1 MNRQDQASSRHPA
14 ALCGH
19 VRSQLSRGG
28 AQPAMYGRG
37 VCVCVCYRVQHRV
50 ETGRHLHC
58 TPGTGT
64 SEATGEAPVIPLL
77 HSPGRNRLKK
87 SAQHHRTH
95 VTKLP

>member
-19 VRSQLSRGG
+19 VRSQLSREGHSLRCMAG
-28 AQPAMYGRG
+28 
-37 VCVCVCYRVQHRV
+37 VCVCYRVQHRV

-64 SEATGEAPVIPLL
+64 SQATGEAPAIPLL